1 MNILNFFYFLT
12 WLFDAVATRIAPRT
26 LFAERLYWLHSDMRV
41 LRRVMRRV
49 SKAERLQPFSSRPG
63 TAALTECQLHRA
75 GRPLGQWLY
84 YQPMNHRLVAV
95 GMCDV
100 NATALSLAPAAW
112 LDGIK
117 AGFMYSAGR
126 EAAHDEWVAAGG
138 EARAEAEAW
147 LAGQYA
153 DEASMR
159 ADFS

>member
-1 MNILNFFYFLT
+1 MNTLNMTY
-12 WLFDAVATRIAPRT
+12 VITRLLCRVVSRLAPRT
-26 LFAERLYWLHSDMRV
+26 ALAERFYWPHEDV
-41 LRRVMRRV
+41 CTLRRVMRKVKQVQRY
-49 SKAERLQPFSSRPG
+49 QPFSDRPG

-75 GRPLGQWLY
+75 GRLLGQWLY
-84 YQPMNHRLVAV
+84 YQPMNHRLVAA

-112 LDGIK
+112 LDGVK
-117 AGFMYSAGR
+117 AGFTYSADI
-126 EAAHDEWVAAGG
+126 EADHDEWVAAGG

-147 LAGQYA
+147 LAGQYV

>member
-1 MNILNFFYFLT
+1 MNTLNVVYFLT
-12 WLFDAVATRIAPRT
+12 RALDRVASRLAPRT
-26 LFAERLYWLHSDMRV
+26 LFAERLYWLSEDVRILRRV
-41 LRRVMRRV
+41 LRKVKQAQRY
-49 SKAERLQPFSSRPG
+49 QPFSDRPG
-63 TAALTECQLHRA
+63 TTALTECQLHRA
-75 GRPLGQWLY
+75 GRLLGQWLY
-84 YQPMNHRLVAV
+84 YQPMNHRLVAA

-117 AGFMYSAGR
+117 AGFTYSAGM
-126 EAAHDEWVAAGG
+126 EAAHDAWVAAGG

-147 LAGQYA
+147 LAGQYV